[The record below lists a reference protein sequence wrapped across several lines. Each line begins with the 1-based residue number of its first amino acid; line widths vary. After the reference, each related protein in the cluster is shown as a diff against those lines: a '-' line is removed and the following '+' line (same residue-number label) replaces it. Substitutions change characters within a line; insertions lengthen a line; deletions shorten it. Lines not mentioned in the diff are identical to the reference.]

1 MEHRS
6 EIEELQLQRL
16 QELIK
21 ELRQGNRFYQ
31 KKLKEAGVNE
41 RVRSLEVFSQK
52 MPFTTK
58 MDVVWDREEVP
69 PYGTNL
75 TYPLDSYSR
84 LCQSSGTTSTPL
96 AWNDT
101 KESWSV
107 MLDCWDEVY
116 WAAEV
121 TKKDV
126 IFFAFSFGPF
136 LGFWTAFESATRA
149 GIRSLPGGGMSSVG
163 RLQAMAMH
171 GATVLCCTPTYALR
185 LGEVLAAEG
194 GFEKF
199 DGLSINKVIVAGEPG
214 GSIPQVRERL
224 EKLWNGARVI
234 DHHGMTEV
242 GPVSYE
248 LLDRPMDLCVIEE
261 AYYAEVIDRETLNEV
276 DEGEKGELVLTT
288 LRRTACPLLRYRT
301 GDFVKKGYY
310 LGESNKKPRSIM
322 VLEGGILGR
331 VDEMVVIRGV
341 NIYPTAIEKVIRNF
355 PEVKE
360 YQVIHTI
367 RDSMD
372 ELEIAIEAFEGK
384 GDDALK
390 GKIELALSNAFTLR
404 IPIKLVGVDSLPKFD
419 FKSQRWVK
427 EL

>member
-1 MEHRS
+1 MEHRA
-6 EIEELQLQRL
+6 EIEKLQLQRL

-41 RVRSLEVFSQK
+41 RVSSLEVFSKK

-75 TYPLDSYSR
+75 TYPLDQYSR

-116 WAAEV
+116 RAAEV
-121 TKKDV
+121 TKEDV

-149 GIRSLPGGGMSSVG
+149 GIRSIPGGGMSSVG
-163 RLQAMAMH
+163 RLQAMGMH
-171 GATVLCCTPTYALR
+171 RATVLCCTPTYALR

-194 GFEKF
+194 GVEKF
-199 DGLSINKVIVAGEPG
+199 EGLSINKVIVAGEPG

-248 LLDRPMDLCVIEE
+248 RLDCPMELCIIEE
-261 AYYAEVIDRETLNEV
+261 AYYAEVSDRDTLNEV
-276 DEGEKGELVLTT
+276 KEGEKGELVLTT
-288 LRRTACPLLRYRT
+288 LRRTACPLLRFRT
-301 GDFVKKGYY
+301 GDFVKKGYF
-310 LGESNKKPRSIM
+310 LDEHNKKPRNIM
-322 VLEGGILGR
+322 CLEGGVLGR

-341 NIYPTAIEKVIRNF
+341 NIYPTAIERIIRNF
-355 PEVKE
+355 PEVMD

-367 RDSMD
+367 QDSMD
-372 ELEIAIEAFEGK
+372 ELEIAIEAVEGK

-404 IPIKLVGVDSLPKFD
+404 IPIKLVEPDSLPKFD
-419 FKSQRWVK
+419 FKAHRWVK
-427 EL
+427 G

>member
-1 MEHRS
+1 MEHRA
-6 EIEELQLQRL
+6 EIEKLQLQRL

-41 RVRSLEVFSQK
+41 RVSSLEVFSKK

-75 TYPLDSYSR
+75 TYPLDQYSR

-116 WAAEV
+116 RAAEV
-121 TKKDV
+121 TKEDV

-149 GIRSLPGGGMSSVG
+149 GIRSIPGGGMSSVG
-163 RLQAMAMH
+163 RLQAMGMH
-171 GATVLCCTPTYALR
+171 RATVLCCTPTYALR

-194 GFEKF
+194 GVEKF
-199 DGLSINKVIVAGEPG
+199 EGLSINKVIVAGEPG

-248 LLDRPMDLCVIEE
+248 RLDCPMELCIIEE
-261 AYYAEVIDRETLNEV
+261 AYYAEVIDRNT
-276 DEGEKGELVLTT
+276 
-288 LRRTACPLLRYRT
+288 
-301 GDFVKKGYY
+301 
-310 LGESNKKPRSIM
+310 
-322 VLEGGILGR
+322 
-331 VDEMVVIRGV
+331 
-341 NIYPTAIEKVIRNF
+341 
-355 PEVKE
+355 
-360 YQVIHTI
+360 Q
-367 RDSMD
+367 
-372 ELEIAIEAFEGK
+372 
-384 GDDALK
+384 
-390 GKIELALSNAFTLR
+390 
-404 IPIKLVGVDSLPKFD
+404 
-419 FKSQRWVK
+419 
-427 EL
+427 